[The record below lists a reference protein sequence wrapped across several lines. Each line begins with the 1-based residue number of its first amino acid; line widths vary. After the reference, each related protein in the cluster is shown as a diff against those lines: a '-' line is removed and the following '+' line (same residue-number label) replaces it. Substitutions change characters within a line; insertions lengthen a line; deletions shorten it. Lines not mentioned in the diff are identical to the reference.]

1 MKNFKDKSNLK
12 NEYSFKFYNDKTSI
26 IIYFDK
32 NTLNLIGWKT
42 IDIYQNQVETKL
54 SNVETNVNLNFKLF
68 DIQNYIN

>member
-1 MKNFKDKSNLK
+1 MWNYPTPTCTVLLWKV
-12 NEYSFKFYNDKTSI
+12 